1 MPCPF
6 VITVHDAI
14 SFKAASSVTAFYDR
28 KFWQGAIRR
37 GAMQSSYVITVS
49 ETSKTDI
56 LEHIRIPEGKIKVI
70 YNGLPSFMLS
80 PPKFLPSMSQSYILW
95 VGRTAS
101 HKNLIRLI
109 QAYHFLVNKKGL
121 GHLLYLVGMKG
132 TYYSK
137 IIEKV
142 KELGLKQHIM
152 FIENPSFSQLK
163 SFYEKASLFV
173 FPSLI
178 EGFGL
183 PLLEAMSCGTPVVA
197 SNCSAPKEIS
207 GDAAY
212 FVDPEDV
219 EDIADGMWQVL
230 NDSSLRQRLIEKGY
244 IRAKQFSWENCAL
257 QTVKI
262 YEKVV
267 QS

>member
-1 MPCPF
+1 
-6 VITVHDAI
+6 
-14 SFKAASSVTAFYDR
+14 
-28 KFWQGAIRR
+28 
-37 GAMQSSYVITVS
+37 MQSSYVITVS

-183 PLLEAMSCGTPVVA
+183 PLL
-197 SNCSAPKEIS
+197 
-207 GDAAY
+207 
-212 FVDPEDV
+212 
-219 EDIADGMWQVL
+219 

>member
-1 MPCPF
+1 
-6 VITVHDAI
+6 
-14 SFKAASSVTAFYDR
+14 
-28 KFWQGAIRR
+28 
-37 GAMQSSYVITVS
+37 
-49 ETSKTDI
+49 
-56 LEHIRIPEGKIKVI
+56 
-70 YNGLPSFMLS
+70 
-80 PPKFLPSMSQSYILW
+80 
-95 VGRTAS
+95 
-101 HKNLIRLI
+101 LIRLI